1 MKFKGFEEKDFS
13 LFEIMGFE
21 ERMEALKEQLRP
33 KFYDLGDDLKDSLS
47 AMVGEELFPHVAKHA
62 RRKTNPPNDSW
73 VAWGMKRGYK
83 MVPHFQVCV
92 WSTHVLI
99 QWGIIYEA
107 KDKATF
113 ADNLLKHIEEV
124 KREIPPHFQWYKDHT
139 KPEGIPHSAMT
150 KEDFETFANRLKN
163 NKNGEV
169 MVGHVILKEHALQMT
184 PEQFIKEVLH
194 TWEKLLFLHKLA
206 RKRYIL

>member
-1 MKFKGFEEKDFS
+1 MNFTGFEERDFS
-13 LFEIMGFE
+13 LFEIPGFQ
-21 ERMEALKEQLRP
+21 ERMEVLKEQLRP
-33 KFYDLGDDLKDSLS
+33 KFYHLGEDLTDSLS

-73 VAWGMKRGYK
+73 IAWGMKRGYK

-107 KDKATF
+107 KNKATF
-113 ADNLLKHIEEV
+113 ADNLLKHLEMV
-124 KREIPPHFQWYKDHT
+124 KKEIPAHFYWFKDHT
-139 KPEGIPHSAMT
+139 KLEGILHSEMT
-150 KEDFETFANRLKN
+150 DQDFETFTHRLKN

-169 MVGHVILKEHALQMT
+169 MVGHAIPKETAVQIL
-184 PEQFIKEVLH
+184 PEQFIEEVLL
-194 TWEKLLFLHKLA
+194 TWEKLLLLHKLA
-206 RKRYIL
+206 K